1 MRAISD
7 YLAKDFAALGFRVVA
22 HEIDGGKQYLKFES
36 GASIHVSPFASDAE
50 IMAAARDAHNMT
62 DDNIETS
69 DPVPPTAEKM
79 PMVDLA
85 PAIQKPTAA
94 KPIPAG
100 SHAPGTLAALLKGLR
115 DRKAAVID
123 NAISEAKR
131 AHKAL
136 DHVERATSDI
146 TATADGIMSELGQ
159 FSNFGDDDESSQG
172 LE

>member
-7 YLAKDFAALGFRVVA
+7 YLAKDFAARGLPAISSHYLHEGRQHIEFADGFGAVVVA
-22 HEIDGGKQYLKFES
+22 
-36 GASIHVSPFASDAE
+36 PFASDAE
-50 IMAAARDAHNMT
+50 IRLAVFKAFNMT
-62 DDNIETS
+62 DDNIETVAA
-69 DPVPPTAEKM
+69 DTAAS
-79 PMVDLA
+79 L
-85 PAIQKPTAA
+85 PAVTPIAEPATPAQKPPAA

-136 DHVERATSDI
+136 DHVERVTGDM
-146 TATADGIMSELGQ
+146 TATTDGIMSELGG
-159 FSNFGDDDESSQG
+159 FTNFPDED
-172 LE
+172 